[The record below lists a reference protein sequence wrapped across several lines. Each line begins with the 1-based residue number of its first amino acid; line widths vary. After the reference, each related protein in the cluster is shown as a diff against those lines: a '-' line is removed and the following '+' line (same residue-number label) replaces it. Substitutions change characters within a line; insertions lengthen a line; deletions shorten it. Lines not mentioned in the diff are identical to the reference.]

1 MMKLLIAGSFP
12 SSEEQMDR
20 IASLGYKIILHRDEC
35 EALSGE
41 AFDAEAVIC
50 NGLFFYHDIGR
61 FKNLRFIQLTS
72 AGMDRVPLETVR
84 EKGIRLENA
93 GDVYSTPCAEWA
105 VLKVL
110 EIYKKSAAFYKAQSL
125 RTWEKREDLL
135 ELTDKTAAIIG
146 FGHIGQAIA
155 KRLKAFGVKIIAV
168 QRREATGEEASL
180 ADEVAVTADMER
192 ILGSSDIVIL
202 TLPYTAQTH
211 HLMDS
216 EKIAWMK
223 DDCILVN
230 VSRGSVIDEVALIQ
244 ALLDGKFC
252 GVALDVFEEEP
263 LSPGSPLWT
272 MDKVI
277 ITPHIAFVSDKGKGR
292 LFELILHNLGNYIR
306 ESGGA

>member
-1 MMKLLIAGSFP
+1 MKLLLSGAFP
-12 SSEEQMDR
+12 SSEEQLDR
-20 IASLGYKIILHRDEC
+20 ITRLGYEIILHRDERGPLSE
-35 EALSGE
+35 EAL
-41 AFDAEAVIC
+41 DAEAAIC
-50 NGLFFYHDIGR
+50 NGLFFYHDIGQ
-61 FKNLRFIQLTS
+61 FKKLRFIQLTS
-72 AGMDRVPLETVR
+72 AGMDRVPLETVQ

-105 VLKVL
+105 VLKIL

-155 KRLKAFGVKIIAV
+155 QRLKAFGVNIIAV
-168 QRREATGEEASL
+168 QRREASAEAASL
-180 ADEVAVTADMER
+180 ADEVAVVADMER
-192 ILGSSDIVIL
+192 ILGRSDIVIL

-216 EKIAWMK
+216 EKITWMK
-223 DDCILVN
+223 DDCVLVN
-230 VSRGSVIDEVALIQ
+230 VSRGGVIDEAALVQ
-244 ALLDGKFC
+244 ALFNGKFR
-252 GVALDVFEEEP
+252 GAALDVFEEEP

-277 ITPHIAFVSDKGKGR
+277 ITPHIAFVSDKAKGR